1 MEQQLDQDRMDAF
14 AERALGIIN
23 GAGLGFVLSV
33 GHRTG
38 LFDSMAGMAPATAA
52 AIAEAAG
59 LRERYVREWLNGATV
74 GRVVD
79 HDPEYGTYWLPPE
92 HAAFLT
98 RAAGVDNLAFQA
110 QYLSMFGLV
119 EDDIVTCFRDGGGVP
134 YSRFPAF
141 QALMAEESAA
151 AYDAALVDGVL
162 PLVPGLVERLK
173 AGIDVADVGCG
184 QGHAINVMASAFPG
198 SRFTGLDLSE
208 EAISVA
214 RAEAARLGLSN
225 ATFEVLDIAALTGAY
240 DLVTGFDIVHDQARP
255 REVLTAIHQAL
266 RPGGVFLCADIAG
279 SSKVHENLDHPIGPW
294 LYTVSLFHCMT
305 VSLAYDGEGLGTMW
319 GEDLALQYFAEAG
332 FRVEEPRHVDG
343 DPVNVYYVCHPG

>member
-1 MEQQLDQDRMDAF
+1 MEQQLDQERMDAF

-38 LFDSMAGMAPATAA
+38 LFDSMAGKAPATAA

-332 FRVEEPRHVDG
+332 FRVEDPRHVDG